1 MPLRRGR
8 RRRRPTAPES
18 LKLTSMMDIL
28 TVLLLFLLKS
38 FVVEGEVITPAPG
51 VSLPEST
58 SDTSPESS
66 VVVAI
71 LDDRIML
78 DGRQVAQVAS
88 AVADANATGG
98 APGGDLLIPAL
109 AEQLDLSRQQGEAIA
124 ARRGD
129 AATYEPRLAIQG
141 DRDIPF
147 AVLQRVM
154 YTCNHSGYG
163 DIALVVLGAS

>member
-1 MPLRRGR
+1 MPLRQGR
-8 RRRRPTAPES
+8 RRRRPAVPTP
-18 LKLTSMMDIL
+18 LRLTSMMDIL

-38 FVVEGEVITPAPG
+38 FVAEGEVITPAPG

-58 SDTSPESS
+58 SKTSPESS

-71 LDDRIML
+71 LGDRILL
-78 DGRQVAQVAS
+78 DGRQIAQV
-88 AVADANATGG
+88 G
-98 APGGDLLIPAL
+98 AQVPAGAAGGDLLIPAL
-109 AEQLDLSRQQGEAIA
+109 AEQLDLSRRQGEAIA
-124 ARRGD
+124 ERRGD
-129 AATYEPRLAIQG
+129 AASYVPKLAIQG

>member
-1 MPLRRGR
+1 MPLRTGR
-8 RRRRPTAPES
+8 RRRKPAVQTPLR
-18 LKLTSMMDIL
+18 LTSMMDIL

-38 FVVEGEVITPAPG
+38 FVAEGEVITPAPG

-58 SDTSPESS
+58 SETTPESS

-78 DGRQVAQVAS
+78 DGRVVAEVA
-88 AVADANATGG
+88 AATRGE
-98 APGGDLLIPAL
+98 DLLIPAL
-109 AEQLDLSRQQGEAIA
+109 AEQLDQSRLQGQAIA
-124 ARRGD
+124 ERRGD
-129 AATYEPRLAIQG
+129 AASYAPKLAIQG

-147 AVLQRVM
+147 NVLQRVM

>member
-1 MPLRRGR
+1 MPLRRVR
-8 RRRRPTAPES
+8 RRRRPAMPES
-18 LKLTSMMDIL
+18 LRLTSMMDIL

-38 FVVEGEVITPAPG
+38 FVAEGEVITPAPG

-71 LDDRIML
+71 LDDRILL
-78 DGRQVAQVAS
+78 DGRQVAQVEA
-88 AVADANATGG
+88 G
-98 APGGDLLIPAL
+98 APRGELLIPAL
-109 AEQLDLSRQQGEAIA
+109 AEQLDLSRRQGEAIA
-124 ARRGD
+124 TRRGD
-129 AATYEPRLAIQG
+129 AATYEPKLAIQG

>member
-1 MPLRRGR
+1 MPLRRVR
-8 RRRRPTAPES
+8 RRRRPAMPES
-18 LKLTSMMDIL
+18 LRLTSMMDIL

-38 FVVEGEVITPAPG
+38 FVAEGEVITPAPG

-71 LDDRIML
+71 LDDRILL
-78 DGRQVAQVAS
+78 DGRQVAQVEA
-88 AVADANATGG
+88 G
-98 APGGDLLIPAL
+98 APGGELLIPAL
-109 AEQLDLSRQQGEAIA
+109 AEQLDLSRRQGEAIA
-124 ARRGD
+124 TRRGD
-129 AATYEPRLAIQG
+129 AATYEPKLAIQG

>member
-1 MPLRRGR
+1 MPLRKGR
-8 RRRRPTAPES
+8 RRRRSSVTAP
-18 LKLTSMMDIL
+18 LRLTSMMDIL

-38 FVVEGEVITPAPG
+38 FVAEGEVITPAPG
-51 VSLPEST
+51 VTLPEST
-58 SDTSPESS
+58 SETGPESS

-71 LDDRIML
+71 LDDRILL
-78 DGRQVAQVAS
+78 DGRQVAQV
-88 AVADANATGG
+88 G
-98 APGGDLLIPAL
+98 AGEDLLIPAL
-109 AEQLDLSRQQGEAIA
+109 AEQLDLSRRQGEAIA

-129 AATYEPRLAIQG
+129 TGAYQPKLAIQG

-163 DIALVVLGAS
+163 DIALVVMGAS

>member
-1 MPLRRGR
+1 
-8 RRRRPTAPES
+8 
-18 LKLTSMMDIL
+18 MMDIL

-38 FVVEGEVITPAPG
+38 FVVEGEVFTPAPG

-71 LDDRIML
+71 LDDAIML
-78 DGRQVAQVAS
+78 DGRVVAKVPAS
-88 AVADANATGG
+88 AHGD
-98 APGGDLLIPAL
+98 DLLIPAL
-109 AEQLDLSRQQGEAIA
+109 AEQLDQSRLQGQAIA
-124 ARRGD
+124 ERRGD
-129 AATYEPRLAIQG
+129 AASYEPKVAIQG

-147 AVLQRVM
+147 NVLQRVM